1 MNHLLTDSA
10 GFPGVLFAARFE
22 ADGTGRSIEAEIDEL
37 RAPTDGRFLWL
48 HLDLVDARIGG
59 PIARGQLGPAALA
72 SATFSRDEHQRVVV
86 DGPWIG
92 LVLCDRERAFDG
104 TVAALPTSRLHC
116 LIGPEIVI
124 TGRRRASAGAEA
136 VRDAVLAGRRVASP
150 AHLVELCVDGVIHS
164 AHGATV
170 TCSDSIDGIEDRL
183 LDGETRA
190 DAGALGPLRRKAVR
204 LQRQL
209 SGLHAVF
216 HRLETELDDEPEG
229 RPDTVSAMAARV
241 VQRLD
246 ALHRDMQLLSERSRL
261 LQDEIAARTAA
272 ETNRQLFT
280 LSILTALLLPPTLV
294 TGVFGMNTKGL
305 FLADFENGSTIALGI
320 GALAA
325 FAVYLIIRRLGIV
338 RPRG

>member
-1 MNHLLTDSA
+1 MLHLLTDPA
-10 GFPGVLFAARFE
+10 IFPGLLFATRFE
-22 ADGTGRSIEAEIDEL
+22 ADGTSRPIEAEIDEL
-37 RAPTDGRFLWL
+37 RAPTDGGFLWL
-48 HLDLVDARIGG
+48 HLDLVDARIEG
-59 PIARGQLGPAALA
+59 PIAQGRLGPAPLA

-150 AHLVELCVDGVIHS
+150 AHLVELCVDGVIHA
-164 AHGATV
+164 AHLATV

-183 LDGETRA
+183 LDGEGRA
-190 DAGALGPLRRKAVR
+190 DAGALAPLRRKAVR

-209 SGLHAVF
+209 SGLHAVV
-216 HRLETELDDEPEG
+216 HRLETELDEPEEC
-229 RPDTVSAMAARV
+229 PETVKAMAARV